1 MNVFDNWS
9 LIKKN
14 NHTHAT
20 CCLTGLRWIISTEEN
35 PLRLA
40 SLFPFVRRFDRL
52 SVKYLNAWWMNG
64 GDIHADEKDIEK
76 ETRLR
81 CRRKSMQR
89 KFYLCD
95 ASCVLL
101 CPAPLNAT
109 YRRCLLRRFVRSG
122 WRRRWR
128 RRGGEEGK
136 GEMEKEKEEF
146 AICPSSLNRPRRL
159 ISVNIWRQQRGQIA
173 RRRFH
178 DDSPS
183 AQVVVL
189 LCLSVYRSINYV
201 PLSVFCFSA
210 SYSVLSF
217 CFFCLLF
224 FSV

>member
-64 GDIHADEKDIEK
+64 GNIHADEKDIEK
-76 ETRLR
+76 EARLR

-109 YRRCLLRRFVRSG
+109 YRRCLLRRFV
-122 WRRRWR
+122 WLKTTMTKK
-128 RRGGEEGK
+128 RRGGGK
-136 GEMEKEKEEF
+136 GGDGEREGRV
-146 AICPSSLNRPRRL
+146 C
-159 ISVNIWRQQRGQIA
+159 
-173 RRRFH
+173 
-178 DDSPS
+178 D
-183 AQVVVL
+183 
-189 LCLSVYRSINYV
+189 
-201 PLSVFCFSA
+201 
-210 SYSVLSF
+210 LSF
-217 CFFCLLF
+217 LAQ
-224 FSV
+224 SSETTY